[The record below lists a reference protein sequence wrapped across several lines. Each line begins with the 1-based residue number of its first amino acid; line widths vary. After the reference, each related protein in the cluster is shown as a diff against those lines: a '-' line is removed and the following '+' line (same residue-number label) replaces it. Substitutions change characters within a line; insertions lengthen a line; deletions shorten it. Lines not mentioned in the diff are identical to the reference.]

1 MAIIDEKTLD
11 QILKNTMQVMEE
23 SKTQIFE
30 IYEGAR
36 NEVICVQNDIDV
48 LKETLETTIKKVDE
62 LTALEKQSRQ
72 RLMDVS
78 GNFKTYTEADI
89 KLCYDQT
96 KDLQVRLAVMHEQE
110 QNLIKQRN
118 DLEIRLRKLQKTA
131 EKAKQL
137 VAQVGV
143 VLGYLT
149 AQFSAVASK
158 MESVHQDKLFAPLVI
173 KAQEDERLRVSR
185 EIHDGPAQLMANVI
199 YRSSACE
206 RLIDK
211 DIEKAKEE
219 LRELREQ
226 IRICLSET
234 RKIIFDL
241 RPMTLDDLGLIATIH
256 YFINKLEQRVGLTV
270 DFNVIGAEAK
280 VASHIEISLFRVI
293 QEALNNVHKH
303 AAVDHAK
310 VVIEYNSEYISVVIE
325 DAGQGFN
332 LNEVDSTHR
341 ESDCYGLLGMEERVK
356 ILKGQMIVDSK
367 AFQGTK
373 IRVLVPLVDVE

>member
-1 MAIIDEKTLD
+1 MSMIDEKTLD
-11 QILKNTMQVMEE
+11 SIIKNTMHVMED

-36 NEVICVQNDIDV
+36 NEVICVQTDIDV
-48 LKETLETTIKKVDE
+48 MKETLELTIKQVDE
-62 LTALEKQSRQ
+62 ITKLEKQSRQ
-72 RLMDVS
+72 RLMEVS
-78 GNFKTYTEADI
+78 GNFQIYTEADI
-89 KLCYDQT
+89 KRCYDQT
-96 KDLQVRLAVMHEQE
+96 KNLQVRLAVVQEQE
-110 QNLIKQRN
+110 QYLIKQRN

-149 AQFSAVASK
+149 AQFSAVATQ
-158 MESVHQDKLFAPLVI
+158 MENVNQDKLFGPMVI

-211 DIEKAKEE
+211 DVEKAKVE

-226 IRICLSET
+226 IRSCLSET

-241 RPMTLDDLGLIATIH
+241 RPMILDDLGLIATIH
-256 YFINKLEQRVGLTV
+256 YFINKLEQRVGLRV
-270 DFNVIGAEAK
+270 NFNVIGDETK
-280 VASHIEISLFRVI
+280 VAKHIEISLFRVI
-293 QEALNNVHKH
+293 QEALNNIHKH
-303 AAVDHAK
+303 AGVDAAK
-310 VVIEYNSEYISVVIE
+310 VVIEYNNEYISVVIE
-325 DAGQGFN
+325 DEGQGFN
-332 LNEVDSTHR
+332 VDEVDSTHPDT
-341 ESDCYGLLGMEERVK
+341 DCYGLLGMSERIK
-356 ILKGQMIVDSK
+356 ILKGQLLVDSK

-373 IRVLVPLVDVE
+373 IRVLVPLTEKE

>member
-1 MAIIDEKTLD
+1 M
-11 QILKNTMQVMEE
+11 
-23 SKTQIFE
+23 
-30 IYEGAR
+30 
-36 NEVICVQNDIDV
+36 
-48 LKETLETTIKKVDE
+48 KETLEVTINQVDE
-62 LTALEKQSRQ
+62 LTKLEKQSRQ
-72 RLMDVS
+72 RLMQVS
-78 GNFKTYTEADI
+78 GNFQTYNEADI

-96 KDLQVRLAVMHEQE
+96 KNLQVRLAVMHEQE

-137 VAQVGV
+137 VSQVGV

-149 AQFSAVASK
+149 AQISAVASQ
-158 MESVHQDKLFAPLVI
+158 MENVSQDKLFGPLVI

-211 DIEKAKEE
+211 DIEKAKVE

-241 RPMTLDDLGLIATIH
+241 RPMILDDLGLIATIH
-256 YFINKLEQRVGLTV
+256 YFINKLEQRVGLRV
-270 DFNVIGAEAK
+270 DFNVIGDETK
-280 VASHIEISLFRVI
+280 VAKHIEISLFRVI
-293 QEALNNVHKH
+293 QEALNNVSKH
-303 AAVDHAK
+303 AGVDVAK
-310 VVIEYNSEYISVVIE
+310 IVIEYNSEYISVVIE
-325 DAGQGFN
+325 DAGSGFN
-332 LNEVDSTHR
+332 MQDVDSTHP

-356 ILKGQMIVDSK
+356 ILKGQFLVDTK

-373 IRVLVPLVDVE
+373 IRVLVPLIDQG

>member
-1 MAIIDEKTLD
+1 MAVIDEKKLD
-11 QILKNTMQVMEE
+11 SIIKNTMQVMEE

-36 NEVICVQNDIDV
+36 NEVICVQTDIDV
-48 LKETLETTIKKVDE
+48 LKETLEVTINQVDE
-62 LTALEKQSRQ
+62 LTKLEKQSRQ
-72 RLMDVS
+72 ELMQVS
-78 GNFKTYTEADI
+78 RNFQTYTEADI

-96 KDLQVRLAVMHEQE
+96 KNLQVRLAVMQEQE
-110 QNLIKQRN
+110 QNLNKQRN
-118 DLEIRLRKLQKTA
+118 DLEFRLRKLQKTA

-137 VAQVGV
+137 ASQVGV

-149 AQFSAVASK
+149 AQISAVATQ
-158 MESVHQDKLFAPLVI
+158 MENVNQDKLFGPLVI

-211 DIEKAKEE
+211 DIEKAKVE

-241 RPMTLDDLGLIATIH
+241 RPMILDDLGLVATIH
-256 YFINKLEQRVGLTV
+256 YFANKLEQRVGLRV
-270 DFNVIGAEAK
+270 DFNVIGDEIK
-280 VASHIEISLFRVI
+280 VAKHIEISLFRVI
-293 QEALNNVHKH
+293 QEALNNVSKH
-303 AAVDHAK
+303 AGVDVAK

-325 DAGQGFN
+325 DAGSGFN
-332 LNEVDSTHR
+332 MQDVDSTHP
-341 ESDCYGLLGMEERVK
+341 ESDCYGLLGMEERIK
-356 ILKGQMIVDSK
+356 ILKGQFLVDTK

-373 IRVLVPLVDVE
+373 IRVLVPLVDKG

>member
-1 MAIIDEKTLD
+1 MAVIDETKLD
-11 QILKNTMQVMEE
+11 NIIKNTMQVMED

-36 NEVICVQNDIDV
+36 NEVICVQTDIDV
-48 LKETLETTIKKVDE
+48 MKETLDVAINQVDE
-62 LTALEKQSRQ
+62 LTKLEKQSRQ
-72 RLMDVS
+72 RLMQVS

-89 KLCYDQT
+89 KRCYDQT
-96 KDLQVRLAVMHEQE
+96 KDLQVQLAVMHEQE

-137 VAQVGV
+137 VSQVGV

-149 AQFSAVASK
+149 AQFSAVATQ
-158 MESVHQDKLFAPLVI
+158 MENVSQDKLFGPLVI

-211 DIEKAKEE
+211 DIEKAKVE

-241 RPMTLDDLGLIATIH
+241 RPMILDDLGLIATIH
-256 YFINKLEQRVGLTV
+256 YFINKMEQRVGLRV
-270 DFNVIGAEAK
+270 EFNVIGDEIK
-280 VASHIEISLFRVI
+280 VAKHIEISLFRVI
-293 QEALNNVHKH
+293 QEALNNVCKH
-303 AAVDHAK
+303 AGVDVAK

-325 DAGQGFN
+325 DAGSGFN
-332 LNEVDSTHR
+332 MQDVDSTR
-341 ESDCYGLLGMEERVK
+341 PESDCYGLLGMEERVK
-356 ILKGQMIVDSK
+356 ILKGQFLVDTK
-367 AFQGTK
+367 VFQGTK
-373 IRVLVPLVDVE
+373 IRVLVPLVDKG

>member
-1 MAIIDEKTLD
+1 MAIIDEKKLD
-11 QILKNTMQVMEE
+11 SIIKNTMQVMED

-36 NEVICVQNDIDV
+36 NEVICVQTDIDV
-48 LKETLETTIKKVDE
+48 MKETLEVTINQVDE
-62 LTALEKQSRQ
+62 LTKLEKQSRQ
-72 RLMDVS
+72 RLMQVS
-78 GNFKTYTEADI
+78 GNFQTYNEADI

-96 KDLQVRLAVMHEQE
+96 KNLQVRLAVMHEQE

-137 VAQVGV
+137 VSQVGV

-149 AQFSAVASK
+149 AQISAVASQ
-158 MESVHQDKLFAPLVI
+158 MENVSQDKLFGPLVI

-211 DIEKAKEE
+211 DIEKAKVE

-241 RPMTLDDLGLIATIH
+241 RPMILDDLGLIATIH
-256 YFINKLEQRVGLTV
+256 YFINKLEQRVGLRV
-270 DFNVIGAEAK
+270 DFNVIGDETK
-280 VASHIEISLFRVI
+280 VAKHIEISLFRVI
-293 QEALNNVHKH
+293 QEALNNVSKH
-303 AAVDHAK
+303 AGVDVAK
-310 VVIEYNSEYISVVIE
+310 IVIEYNSEYISVVIE
-325 DAGQGFN
+325 DAGSGFN
-332 LNEVDSTHR
+332 MQDVDSTHP

-356 ILKGQMIVDSK
+356 ILKGQFLVDTK

-373 IRVLVPLVDVE
+373 IRVLVPLIDQG

>member
-1 MAIIDEKTLD
+1 MAMIDEKQLD
-11 QILKNTMQVMEE
+11 TIIKNTMHVMEE

-36 NEVICVQNDIDV
+36 NEVICVQTDIDV
-48 LKETLETTIKKVDE
+48 LKETLELTIKQVDE
-62 LTALEKQSRQ
+62 TTKLEKQSRR
-72 RLMDVS
+72 RLMEVS
-78 GNFKTYTEADI
+78 GSFHTYTEADI
-89 KLCYDQT
+89 KRCYDQT
-96 KDLQVRLAVMHEQE
+96 KNLQVRLAVMQEQE
-110 QNLIKQRN
+110 QYLIKQRN

-131 EKAKQL
+131 DKAKQL

-149 AQFSAVASK
+149 AQISAVASQ
-158 MESVHQDKLFAPLVI
+158 MEHVSHDKLFGPLVI

-211 DIEKAKEE
+211 DIEKAKVE

-226 IRICLSET
+226 IRSCLSET

-256 YFINKLEQRVGLTV
+256 YFINKLEQRVGLRV
-270 DFNVIGAEAK
+270 NFNVIGDETK
-280 VASHIEISLFRVI
+280 VAKHIEISLFRVI
-293 QEALNNVHKH
+293 QEALNNIHKH
-303 AAVDHAK
+303 AGVDTAN

-325 DAGQGFN
+325 DEGQGFN
-332 LNEVDSTHR
+332 VDEADSTHPDT
-341 ESDCYGLLGMEERVK
+341 DCYGLLGMAERIK
-356 ILKGQMIVDSK
+356 ILKGQFLVDSK

-373 IRVLVPLVDVE
+373 IRVLVPLTEKG

>member
-1 MAIIDEKTLD
+1 MAIIDEKKLD
-11 QILKNTMQVMEE
+11 SIIKNTMQVMED

-36 NEVICVQNDIDV
+36 NEVICVQTDIDV
-48 LKETLETTIKKVDE
+48 MKETLEVTINQVDE
-62 LTALEKQSRQ
+62 LTKLEKQSRQ
-72 RLMDVS
+72 RLMQVS
-78 GNFKTYTEADI
+78 GNFQTYNEADI

-96 KDLQVRLAVMHEQE
+96 KNLQVRLAVMHEQE

-137 VAQVGV
+137 VSQVGV

-149 AQFSAVASK
+149 AQISEVASQ
-158 MESVHQDKLFAPLVI
+158 MENVSQDKLFGPLVI

-211 DIEKAKEE
+211 DIEKAKVE

-241 RPMTLDDLGLIATIH
+241 RPMILDDLGLIATIH
-256 YFINKLEQRVGLTV
+256 YFINKLEQRVGLRV
-270 DFNVIGAEAK
+270 DFNVIGDEIK
-280 VASHIEISLFRVI
+280 VAKHIEISLFRVI
-293 QEALNNVHKH
+293 QEALNNVSKH
-303 AAVDHAK
+303 AGVDVAK
-310 VVIEYNSEYISVVIE
+310 IVIEYNSEYISVVIE
-325 DAGQGFN
+325 DAGSGFN
-332 LNEVDSTHR
+332 IQDVDSTHP
-341 ESDCYGLLGMEERVK
+341 ESDCYGLLGMEERIK
-356 ILKGQMIVDSK
+356 ILKGQFLVDTK

-373 IRVLVPLVDVE
+373 IRVLVPLVDKG

>member
-1 MAIIDEKTLD
+1 MAIIDEKKLD
-11 QILKNTMQVMEE
+11 SIIKNTMRVMEE

-36 NEVICVQNDIDV
+36 NEVICVQTDIDV
-48 LKETLETTIKKVDE
+48 MKETLEVTINQVDE
-62 LTALEKQSRQ
+62 LTKLEKQSRQ
-72 RLMDVS
+72 RLMQVS
-78 GNFKTYTEADI
+78 GNFQTYTEADI
-89 KLCYDQT
+89 KRCYDQT

-137 VAQVGV
+137 VSQVGV

-149 AQFSAVASK
+149 AQISAVATQ
-158 MESVHQDKLFAPLVI
+158 MENVNQDKLFGPLVI

-211 DIEKAKEE
+211 DIEKAKVE

-226 IRICLSET
+226 IRMCLSET

-241 RPMTLDDLGLIATIH
+241 RPMILDDLGLIATIH
-256 YFINKLEQRVGLTV
+256 YFVNKLEQRVGLRV
-270 DFNVIGAEAK
+270 EFNVIGDEIK
-280 VASHIEISLFRVI
+280 VAKHIEISLFRVI
-293 QEALNNVHKH
+293 QEALNNVSKH
-303 AAVDHAK
+303 AGIDVAK

-325 DAGQGFN
+325 DAGSGFN
-332 LNEVDSTHR
+332 MQDVDSTHP
-341 ESDCYGLLGMEERVK
+341 ESDCYGLLGMEERIK
-356 ILKGQMIVDSK
+356 ILKGQFLVDTK

-373 IRVLVPLVDVE
+373 IRVLVPLVDKG

>member
-1 MAIIDEKTLD
+1 MAMIDEKQLD
-11 QILKNTMQVMEE
+11 TIIKNTMHVMEE

-36 NEVICVQNDIDV
+36 NEVLCVQTDIDV
-48 LKETLETTIKKVDE
+48 LKETLELTIKQVDE
-62 LTALEKQSRQ
+62 TTKLEKQSRQ
-72 RLMDVS
+72 RLMEVS
-78 GNFKTYTEADI
+78 GNFHTYTEADI
-89 KLCYDQT
+89 KRCYDQT
-96 KDLQVRLAVMHEQE
+96 KNLQVRLAVMQEQE
-110 QNLIKQRN
+110 QYLIKQRN

-131 EKAKQL
+131 DKAKQL

-149 AQFSAVASK
+149 AQFSAVATQ
-158 MESVHQDKLFAPLVI
+158 MENVSQDKLFGPLVI

-211 DIEKAKEE
+211 DIEKAKVE

-226 IRICLSET
+226 IRSCLSET

-256 YFINKLEQRVGLTV
+256 YFINKLEQRVGLRV
-270 DFNVIGAEAK
+270 NFNVIGDETK
-280 VASHIEISLFRVI
+280 VAKHIEISLFRVI
-293 QEALNNVHKH
+293 QEALNNIHKH
-303 AAVDHAK
+303 AGVDSAN
-310 VVIEYNSEYISVVIE
+310 VVIEYNNEYISVVIE
-325 DAGQGFN
+325 DEGQGFN
-332 LNEVDSTHR
+332 INEADCTNPDT
-341 ESDCYGLLGMEERVK
+341 DCYGLLGMEERIK
-356 ILKGQMIVDSK
+356 ILKGQFLVDSK

-373 IRVLVPLVDVE
+373 IRVLVPLTEKE

>member
-1 MAIIDEKTLD
+1 MAMIDEKQLD
-11 QILKNTMQVMEE
+11 TIIKNTMHVMEE

-36 NEVICVQNDIDV
+36 NEVLCVQTDIDV
-48 LKETLETTIKKVDE
+48 LKETLELTIKQVDE
-62 LTALEKQSRQ
+62 TTKLEKQSRQ
-72 RLMDVS
+72 RLMEVS
-78 GNFKTYTEADI
+78 GKFHTYTEADI
-89 KLCYDQT
+89 KRCYDQT
-96 KDLQVRLAVMHEQE
+96 KNLQVRLAVMQEQE
-110 QNLIKQRN
+110 QYLIKQRN

-131 EKAKQL
+131 DKAKQL

-149 AQFSAVASK
+149 AQFSAVATQ
-158 MESVHQDKLFAPLVI
+158 MENVSQDKLFGPLVI

-211 DIEKAKEE
+211 DIEKAKVE

-226 IRICLSET
+226 IRSCLSET

-256 YFINKLEQRVGLTV
+256 YFINKLEQRVGLRV
-270 DFNVIGAEAK
+270 NFNVIGDETK
-280 VASHIEISLFRVI
+280 VAKHIEISLFRVI
-293 QEALNNVHKH
+293 QEALNNIHKH
-303 AAVDHAK
+303 AGVDSAN
-310 VVIEYNSEYISVVIE
+310 VVIEYNNEYISVVIE
-325 DAGQGFN
+325 DEGQGFN
-332 LNEVDSTHR
+332 IDEAACTNPDT
-341 ESDCYGLLGMEERVK
+341 DCYGLLGMEERIK
-356 ILKGQMIVDSK
+356 ILKGQFLVDSK

-373 IRVLVPLVDVE
+373 IRVLVPLTEKG

>member
-1 MAIIDEKTLD
+1 MAMIDEKQLD
-11 QILKNTMQVMEE
+11 TIIKNTMHVMEE

-36 NEVICVQNDIDV
+36 NEVLCVQTDIDV
-48 LKETLETTIKKVDE
+48 LKETLELTIKQVDE
-62 LTALEKQSRQ
+62 TTKLEKQSRQ
-72 RLMDVS
+72 RLMEVS
-78 GNFKTYTEADI
+78 GKFHTYTEADI
-89 KLCYDQT
+89 KRCYDQT
-96 KDLQVRLAVMHEQE
+96 KNLQVRLAVMQEQE
-110 QNLIKQRN
+110 QYLIKQRN

-131 EKAKQL
+131 DKAKQL

-149 AQFSAVASK
+149 AQFSAVATQ
-158 MESVHQDKLFAPLVI
+158 MENVSQDKLFGPLVI

-211 DIEKAKEE
+211 DIEKAKVE

-226 IRICLSET
+226 IRSCLSET

-256 YFINKLEQRVGLTV
+256 YFINKLEQRVGLRV
-270 DFNVIGAEAK
+270 NFNVIGDETK
-280 VASHIEISLFRVI
+280 VAKHIEISLFRVI
-293 QEALNNVHKH
+293 QEALNNIHKH
-303 AAVDHAK
+303 AGVDSAN
-310 VVIEYNSEYISVVIE
+310 VVIEYNNEYISVVIE
-325 DAGQGFN
+325 DEGQGFN
-332 LNEVDSTHR
+332 IDEADCTNPDT
-341 ESDCYGLLGMEERVK
+341 DCYGLLGMEERIK
-356 ILKGQMIVDSK
+356 ILKGQFLVDSK

-373 IRVLVPLVDVE
+373 IRILVPLTEKG